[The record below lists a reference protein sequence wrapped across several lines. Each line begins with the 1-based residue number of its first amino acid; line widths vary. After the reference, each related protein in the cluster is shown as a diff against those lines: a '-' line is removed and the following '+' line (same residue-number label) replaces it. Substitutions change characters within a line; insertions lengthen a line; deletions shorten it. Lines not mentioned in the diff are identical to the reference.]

1 MSKDESEY
9 VTVGIPAK
17 LNFMRVVRDA
27 IGEAALDFGFPEE
40 DAEQIIM
47 AVDEAATNVVQHGYS
62 QQEAE
67 KSRLY
72 LQVFFSRTRLV
83 VELIDRAA
91 RFSPLE
97 ERGLTVEEFLASG
110 KSHGFGLYVVRT
122 FVDQIEHDYKEGEGN
137 RLRLIKELPVAPK
150 A

>member
-9 VTVGIPAK
+9 VTVSIPAK

-40 DAEQIIM
+40 DADQIVM
-47 AVDEAATNVVQHGYS
+47 AVDEAATNVVQHGYGR
-62 QQEAE
+62 QDGE
-67 KSRLY
+67 KPKLH

-83 VELIDRAA
+83 VELIDHAA

-110 KSHGFGLYVVRT
+110 QRHGFGLYVVRT

-137 RLRLIKELPVAPK
+137 RLRLIKELPVTPK
-150 A
+150 P

>member
-1 MSKDESEY
+1 MANDKSEY
-9 VTVGIPAK
+9 VSVSIPAK
-17 LNFMRVVRDA
+17 LNFLRVVRDA
-27 IGEAALDFGFPEE
+27 IGEAALDFGFSE
-40 DAEQIIM
+40 DDTQQIIM
-47 AVDEAATNVVQHGYS
+47 AVDEAATNVIQHGYS
-62 QQEAE
+62 RQEGE
-67 KSRLY
+67 KPKLY
-72 LQVFFSRTRLV
+72 LRVFFNRVRLV
-83 VELIDRAA
+83 VELIDHAA

-137 RLRLIKELPVAPK
+137 RLRLIKELPVSPK